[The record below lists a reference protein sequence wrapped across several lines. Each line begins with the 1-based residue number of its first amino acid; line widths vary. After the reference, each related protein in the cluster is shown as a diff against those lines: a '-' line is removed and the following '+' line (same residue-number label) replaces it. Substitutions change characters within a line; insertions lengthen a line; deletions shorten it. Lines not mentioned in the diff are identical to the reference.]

1 MFGQFLNDIKKG
13 ENLDLYVTL
22 VLAIVLTALN
32 PILSLFGVT
41 ITPGGIVPLT
51 MSVLAALTVVLL
63 VNRKKMESL
72 ERHLSRQTESKITT
86 TFPESYSADLGSAK
100 KILQIGIHL
109 ASNLNAHHDQYQS
122 ILRSRRASIRFLIVH
137 PKAAAL
143 KMAAMRFAG
152 VSRKVEHEKTRTE
165 SSLDVITKLMQDYP
179 GRVELR
185 VIDYLLEYAGLLIE
199 TPSGEEILYIERY
212 TFRHYGGDLKPKF
225 VYTRDD
231 PWFRFIK
238 EEMEELWKAAEPW
251 LPPSAPASQG
261 STPP

>member
-1 MFGQFLNDIKKG
+1 MFGQFFDDIKKG

-22 VLAIVLTALN
+22 VLAIALTVLN
-32 PILSLFGVT
+32 PILTLFGVS
-41 ITPGGIVPLT
+41 ISSGAIVPLT
-51 MSVLAALTVVLL
+51 MSVLAAMTIVLL

-72 ERHLSRQTESKITT
+72 ERQLSRQTESKIIT
-86 TFPESYSADLGSAK
+86 TFPEAYSTDLGSAR

-109 ASNLNAHHDQYQS
+109 ASNLNAHHNQYKS
-122 ILRSRRASIRFLIVH
+122 ILRSKRASVRFLIVH
-137 PKAAAL
+137 PNADAL
-143 KMAAMRFAG
+143 KMAAMRFPG
-152 VSRKVEHEKTRTE
+152 GSRKVEHEKTRTE
-165 SSLDVITKLMQDYP
+165 SSLDVITKLMQDHP

-199 TPSGEEILYIERY
+199 TASGEEILYVERY

-225 VYTRDD
+225 VYTRDE

-238 EEMEELWKAAEPW
+238 EEMEELWKAADPW
-251 LPPSAPASQG
+251 LPPSTAAGQG